1 MDVGVEAVAA
11 GQLLDLGQQER
22 RGLLAVD
29 PSGVHLID
37 GIVDGLVDHG
47 VVHGVFLRDRIGH
60 QHAALHSDRLLDM
73 EGLRAFFGRIHPV
86 VHLQAGVAAVEGWE
100 FLGSEADDGYAVRL
114 QILQRELQIQDGLRS
129 RANHHHRG
137 ICQLFQVRGDI
148 HGGFRAA
155 MHAADAAGG
164 KDLDSGHRR
173 NHHRRG
179 DRRRPVHALRHQH
192 REVAAA
198 GLGNGCSRLA
208 EIVDFF
214 RCQTNLQPPADDGD
228 GGGGCAVFTDDLLHA
243 QRGLHILRIR
253 HAVGDD
259 RGFQRHNRFAGGK
272 RRGYFGIYVQ
282 ILIHHVFPPIIVEFS
297 PAVPSPTVPG

>member
-1 MDVGVEAVAA
+1 M
-11 GQLLDLGQQER
+11 
-22 RGLLAVD
+22 D
-29 PSGVHLID
+29 PSGVHLVD

-47 VVHGVFLRDRIGH
+47 VVHGVFLRNRIGH

-86 VHLQAGVAAVEGWE
+86 VHLQAGVAAVEGRE
-100 FLGSEADDGYAVRL
+100 FLGSEADYGYAVRL
-114 QILQRELQIQDGLRS
+114 QILQCELQIQDSLRP
-129 RANHHHRG
+129 RADHHHRG
-137 ICQLFQVRGDI
+137 IGQLFQVRGDI

-228 GGGGCAVFTDDLLHA
+228 GGGGCAVFADDLLHA

-282 ILIHHVFPPIIVEFS
+282 ILIHHAFPPIIVEFS